1 MALRLTVIS
10 EQSEALGERA
20 TLILD
25 KAGGTI
31 GRAHDNDWVLPDAQ
45 RFVSAHHARI
55 SYRNG
60 TFIVEDTSTNGLF
73 INDELDPVGRLGP
86 QPLRPGDTLR
96 LGGYRIGVRDHDG
109 TVADPSAI
117 VPFSVRP
124 PLDEPGGAQRDIG
137 VELDISALLTNDADL
152 SAARRAFDP
161 WGNPV
166 AESALVQFD
175 NAQQATSRT
184 PRPAVPAQNTPATA
198 ATGVNAAPAAAPAR
212 TRAAARVE
220 PAAARTALETFCRGA
235 GMDGRQLPADAQD
248 RLLRLA
254 GLLLRE
260 ALVGIKE
267 LARTQRE
274 VRQDS
279 GLGTDAEDPERVALQ
294 NLPVEELLARLLL
307 GHDQRQL
314 DAVQWLRELFGFASR
329 HDAALMRALRPALE
343 EFTRRLDP
351 AVLTPGPASAERF
364 RSITESPKG
373 QLPHLFAE
381 ALARS
386 FNAGIGNGP
395 RED

>member
-10 EQSEALGERA
+10 EQSAALGERA

-31 GRAHDNDWVLPDAQ
+31 GRADDNDWVLPDPQ
-45 RFVSAHHARI
+45 RFISAHHARI

-60 TFIVEDTSTNGLF
+60 SFIVEDTSTNGLF
-73 INDELDPVGRLGP
+73 INDEIDPVGRLGP

-96 LGGYRIGVRDHDG
+96 MGGYRIGVRDHDG

-137 VELDISALLTNDADL
+137 VELNISELLTNDADL

-166 AESALVQFD
+166 AESALLQFD
-175 NAQQATSRT
+175 NAQQAATRT
-184 PRPAVPAQNTPATA
+184 PRPAAQAPNAAATA
-198 ATGVNAAPAAAPAR
+198 ATGVTAAAAATPAR
-212 TRAAARVE
+212 SKAAGKAVGKAVNKAE
-220 PAAARTALETFCRGA
+220 PTTASTPLETFCRGA

-279 GLGTDAEDPERVALQ
+279 GLSTAADDPERMALQ
-294 NLPVEELLARLLL
+294 NLPVEELLERSCCSATTSASSTPCS
-307 GHDQRQL
+307 GCANCL
-314 DAVQWLRELFGFASR
+314 DLR
-329 HDAALMRALRPALE
+329 AATM
-343 EFTRRLDP
+343 
-351 AVLTPGPASAERF
+351 
-364 RSITESPKG
+364 
-373 QLPHLFAE
+373 
-381 ALARS
+381 
-386 FNAGIGNGP
+386 P
-395 RED
+395 R